1 MTQATINNTAKAS
14 LEVTRS
20 CVTSNNILSEKAV
33 IKLPAASD
41 EKAYDKTKVCLNDIE
56 IYVSKIASKGLNAK
70 NRYDVMLEFYGYHQP
85 DKFEYIAVD
94 ASMALKYGKNSAE
107 HVVLQKA
114 VDDMV
119 EEIVRTFGCE
129 VAARVFT
136 IPMRTEAEP
145 KDASESKKHGYI
157 PALRGNI
164 L

>member
-94 ASMALKYGKNSAE
+94 ASMALKYGKNSA
-107 HVVLQKA
+107 
-114 VDDMV
+114 D
-119 EEIVRTFGCE
+119 TSSF
-129 VAARVFT
+129 
-136 IPMRTEAEP
+136 
-145 KDASESKKHGYI
+145 KK
-157 PALRGNI
+157 PSTTW
-164 L
+164 